1 MYIRK
6 SQRLKPYKKYDLQ
19 YYTLAWSSFELFLD
33 AKIQIQ
39 IVMQKRRPFMRHFQS
54 IFKHCVVESAND
66 SIAKYH
72 YALGKVKI

>member
-19 YYTLAWSSFELFLD
+19 CYTLAWSSFELFLD

-39 IVMQKRRPFMRHFQS
+39 IVIHETFSVDF
-54 IFKHCVVESAND
+54 
-66 SIAKYH
+66 
-72 YALGKVKI
+72 

>member
-19 YYTLAWSSFELFLD
+19 CYTLAWSSFELFLD

-39 IVMQKRRPFMRHFQS
+39 IVMQTTIHETFSVDF
-54 IFKHCVVESAND
+54 
-66 SIAKYH
+66 
-72 YALGKVKI
+72 